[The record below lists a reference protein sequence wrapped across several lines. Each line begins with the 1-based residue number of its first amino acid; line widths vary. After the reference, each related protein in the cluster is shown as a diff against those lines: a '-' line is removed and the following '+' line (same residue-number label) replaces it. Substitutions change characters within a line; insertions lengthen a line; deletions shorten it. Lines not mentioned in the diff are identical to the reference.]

1 MARRGELLCK
11 PRKKGRGRNFPYM
24 GTQGSDTEADG
35 GRLVDQSKGI
45 GPGPRA
51 IVRPG
56 VASRCDAVGRV
67 TAWSR
72 KNTETHERDQ
82 VTR

>member
-11 PRKKGRGRNFPYM
+11 PRKKGRGQNFPYM

-35 GRLVDQSKGI
+35 GRPVDQSKGI

-51 IVRPG
+51 IVMHRSG
-56 VASRCDAVGRV
+56 RESRRV